1 MQLTGVYLIR
11 MRPKTKKRFTA
22 KILAGY
28 LALGI
33 LGILSGYFIY
43 SEWITYTETERR
55 SLDQEKLLK
64 TNVLLAELYEAENI
78 SKLAQQTLEPEQLAL
93 YSKKIDSLI
102 NSIDSLRPLTEAPRQ
117 SFGLDTVQ
125 SLLRQ
130 KVRNSTKLS
139 RLQMKTAKSA
149 PLDSILQAINK
160 MELDMGRITPESLV
174 PNFHKLSA
182 DTQNSIREYARLLN
196 QNIPQKE
203 NNNRDINIDSVL
215 MVSKSMLAQ
224 AKNQSSRL
232 EKDLL
237 QTELEMYKTDS
248 ELSRR
253 LLAVIS
259 SLERD
264 IMANAYLENY
274 QKEKALRKSF
284 FLAGTAIF
292 IGLLVAI
299 LFTIMVTKDF
309 LKVQQLKESVEKEK
323 SYSEAL
329 LQSREQLIHTVSHD
343 IRSPL
348 STLSGYTNLLLKS
361 NEKHKTTSYERPV
374 REALD
379 YMENLVDDLLDFSQ
393 LEQGKLTLQEDT
405 FTIISVLNPM
415 LQALREKH
423 ANKNLKVHLEI
434 PEVLENPIISDR
446 FRFRQIMNNIIGNAF
461 KFTEVGEIQIRVNAK
476 TTSNKKWLKIH
487 VLDTGVGIPKSK
499 LESIFKEFTQAKN
512 NSEKKYGGYGLGLT
526 ISKKLC
532 ALLGGYLEVES
543 VEGSGS
549 TFTISLPLQFGKK
562 GTILPENSPKLR
574 EKTYSLMILD
584 DDTTLLQLLKT
595 LCSNKGWNIH
605 MYSDFKDIPKESSI
619 QYDLV
624 VSDIQLGDFDGF
636 QVPETLRNKGYHHYR
651 NQPILAMTGQRN
663 LRKTTFM
670 DAGFNDAIYKPF
682 TPEGFFQTVRTWIPI
697 TSQPFLKTAY
707 RQNHKE
713 LYTLDA
719 IVGFVGDG
727 EALIHVLITFLQDT
741 KKHMKHLVKSIKN
754 GDLETLKRVAHKML
768 PMFRQLKVT
777 SCIPILEGFEQG
789 DITNWD
795 QVKQD
800 FERLKEDVSDVK
812 RSLENYLATHQ
823 VDID

>member
-1 MQLTGVYLIR
+1 

-22 KILAGY
+22 KILTGY

-78 SKLAQQTLEPEQLAL
+78 SKLAQKTLEPEQLAL
-93 YSKKIDSLI
+93 YSEKIDSII
-102 NSIDSLRPLTEAPRQ
+102 NSIDSLRPLTEASRQ
-117 SFGLDTVQ
+117 SSSLDTVQ

-130 KVRNSTKLS
+130 KVRNSATLS
-139 RLQMKTAKSA
+139 RLQSKTEKSA

-174 PNFHKLSA
+174 PNFNKLSS

-196 QNIPQKE
+196 QNIPQE
-203 NNNRDINIDSVL
+203 ESNGRNINIDSVL

-232 EKDLL
+232 AKDLL

-299 LFTIMVTKDF
+299 LFTIMVSKDF
-309 LKVQQLKESVEKEK
+309 LKVQQLKESVEREK

-348 STLSGYTNLLLKS
+348 STLSGYTNLLIESGDSKKAS
-361 NEKHKTTSYERPV
+361 SYERPL

-379 YMENLVDDLLDFSQ
+379 YMKSLVDDLLDFSQ
-393 LEQGKLTLQEDT
+393 LEQGKLKLQEDT
-405 FTIISVLNPM
+405 FTITSVVDPIL
-415 LQALREKH
+415 LALREKYPD
-423 ANKNLKVHLEI
+423 KNLKVHLEI
-434 PEVLENPIISDR
+434 PEMLQNPIVCDR
-446 FRFRQIMNNIIGNAF
+446 FRFRQITNNIIGNAF
-461 KFTEVGEIQIRVNAK
+461 KFTKEGEIRIRVNAK
-476 TTSNKKWLKIH
+476 TASDKNWLKIH
-487 VLDTGVGIPKSK
+487 VTDTGIGIPKSK
-499 LESIFKEFTQAKN
+499 LESIFKEFTQAQN

-543 VEGSGS
+543 IEGKGS
-549 TFTISLPLQFGKK
+549 TFTISLPLRFGKK
-562 GTILPENSPKLR
+562 ETMLAENTTKPQNQ
-574 EKTYSLMILD
+574 TASLLILD
-584 DDTTLLQLLKT
+584 DDATLLQLLKV
-595 LCSNKGWNIH
+595 LCVNQGWGIH
-605 MYSDFKDIPKESSI
+605 AYTTFKDVPKESSI

-624 VSDIQLGDFDGF
+624 VSDIQMGDFDGL
-636 QVPETLRNKGYHHYR
+636 QVPKSLQNKRYLHYK
-651 NQPILAMTGQRN
+651 NQPILAITGQRN
-663 LRKTTFM
+663 LEKSALI
-670 DAGFNDAIYKPF
+670 DVGFDNVIYKPF
-682 TPEGFFQTVRTWIPI
+682 TPEVFFQTVQAWIPI
-697 TSQPFLKTAY
+697 SSEQFTKTAFS
-707 RQNHKE
+707 QNHTKP
-713 LYTLDA
+713 YTFDA
-719 IVGFVGDG
+719 IIGFVGDG
-727 EALIHVLITFLQDT
+727 EALTHVLVTFLQDT
-741 KKHMKHLVKSIKN
+741 EKHMKHLDEGIRN
-754 GDLETLKRVAHKML
+754 ENLETVKKVAHKML
-768 PMFRQLKVT
+768 PMFRQLQVT
-777 SCIPILEGFEQG
+777 SCISILEGFEQG
-789 DITNWD
+789 EITNWD
-795 QVKQD
+795 RVKRD
-800 FERLKEDVSDVK
+800 FERLKEEVLDVK
-812 RSLENYLATHQ
+812 RSLENYLAIHQ